1 VIEMPNGSPS
11 SKWVD
16 IISTGPVVIIC
27 GIAAIASLFQN
38 LVNTCIAG
46 IVGIIIGIATLRMQ
60 VEKLDKIFAMMGIIL
75 SLVPMIYAIVVLV

>member
-1 VIEMPNGSPS
+1 MPNGSPS
-11 SKWVD
+11 SKWAD

-38 LVNTCIAG
+38 LIIAG

-60 VEKLDKIFAMMGIIL
+60 VEKLDKIFAMIGIIL
-75 SLVPMIYAIVVLV
+75 SLVPMIYAIVILV

>member
-1 VIEMPNGSPS
+1 MPNGSPS
-11 SKWVD
+11 SKRAD

-38 LVNTCIAG
+38 LIIACIAG

-60 VEKLDKIFAMMGIIL
+60 VEKLDKIFAMIGIIL
-75 SLVPMIYAIVVLV
+75 SLVPMIYAIVILV